1 MLGIEGEPLMAKTD
15 IAVLLALASALCV
28 AIGDVLQQ
36 RAAHCIEDRSAGH
49 VELFAS
55 LLRSKR
61 WWWGA
66 LLLAASVALQA
77 AALGQGSVLLVQA
90 LLMFSLLF
98 ALPINARL
106 SHRPVTGGE
115 WMWAGLLTAAV
126 TVIVVV
132 GNPQAGRSSA
142 PLGTW
147 AVVAIA
153 LAPLLVACVVAGRIW
168 GGAAAAVLFAL
179 VSGSLWGIF
188 AVLAK
193 EVVARL
199 GDGGWAVI
207 RTPELYAAILVTIG
221 GVAWSQ
227 SAFRAG
233 PLTASMP
240 ALQVSQPVVGAALGV
255 VVLDET
261 LDAGP
266 AGMIALAA
274 AVLVTT
280 AAIVKLARVEAATTR
295 DRVEAELHDTISQPA

>member
-1 MLGIEGEPLMAKTD
+1 MANTE
-15 IAVLLALASALCV
+15 IAVGLALSSALCV
-28 AIGDVLQQ
+28 ALGDVLQQ
-36 RAAHCIEDRSAGH
+36 RAAHCIEDTSIGH
-49 VELFAS
+49 VELFAN
-55 LLRSKR
+55 LLRSPR

-66 LLLAASVALQA
+66 LLLAASVGLQA

-98 ALPINARL
+98 ALPINARFF
-106 SHRPVTGGE
+106 HRRVSAGE

-132 GNPQAGRSSA
+132 GNPRAGQVSA
-142 PLGTW
+142 PLRTW
-147 AVVAIA
+147 AVVAVV
-153 LAPLLVACVVAGRIW
+153 LAPLLVACLVAGRIW
-168 GGAAAAVLFAL
+168 GGSAAAVLFAL

-188 AVLAK
+188 AVLVK

-207 RTPELYAAILVTIG
+207 RTPELYASILVIVG
-221 GVAWSQ
+221 GVVWSQ

-240 ALQVSQPVVGAALGV
+240 ALQVSQPVVGAVLGV

-261 LDAGP
+261 LEAGP
-266 AGMIALAA
+266 AGLIALAV
-274 AVLVTT
+274 AVLVMA
-280 AAIVKLARVEAATTR
+280 AAIVKLARVEAVTTR
-295 DRVEAELHDTISQPA
+295 ERVEAELRDRVRQPA